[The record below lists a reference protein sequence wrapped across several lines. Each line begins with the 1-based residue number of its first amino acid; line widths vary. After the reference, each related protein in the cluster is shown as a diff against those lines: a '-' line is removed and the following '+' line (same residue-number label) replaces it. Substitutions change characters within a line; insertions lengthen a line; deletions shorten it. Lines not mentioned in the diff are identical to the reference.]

1 VPLTPAD
8 RRAAQRRRELNLTIA
23 AIAKERG
30 LARALAIACECG
42 GPQCFETITLEGA
55 AFDALLARGEQA
67 LAPAHAAA
75 PAERERP
82 AAAQP
87 LSIS

>member
-1 VPLTPAD
+1 M
-8 RRAAQRRRELNLTIA
+8 TIA

-42 GPQCFETITLEGA
+42 GPQCFETITLDSA

-67 LAPAHAAA
+67 LSPVHAGTPAGRA
-75 PAERERP
+75 RP
-82 AAAQP
+82 AAEQP
-87 LSIS
+87 LPIS